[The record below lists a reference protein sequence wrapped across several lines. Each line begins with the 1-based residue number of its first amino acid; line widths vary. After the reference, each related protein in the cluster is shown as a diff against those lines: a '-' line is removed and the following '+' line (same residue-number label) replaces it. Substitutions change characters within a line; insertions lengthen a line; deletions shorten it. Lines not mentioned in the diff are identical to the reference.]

1 MTHSKKPPKRPLR
14 RLHVALEELEDRG
27 LGLAHAH
34 AALAAAARG
43 GLFVAYTTDM
53 KQSPQSHHTCDGC
66 TWRWRNASTS
76 DSASPMLTP
85 PYSA

>member
-34 AALAAAARG
+34 AALAAAAREAALAVVLRG
-43 GLFVAYTTDM
+43 PLVHAGQHLHGQDYNRAG
-53 KQSPQSHHTCDGC
+53 K
-66 TWRWRNASTS
+66 
-76 DSASPMLTP
+76 
-85 PYSA
+85 